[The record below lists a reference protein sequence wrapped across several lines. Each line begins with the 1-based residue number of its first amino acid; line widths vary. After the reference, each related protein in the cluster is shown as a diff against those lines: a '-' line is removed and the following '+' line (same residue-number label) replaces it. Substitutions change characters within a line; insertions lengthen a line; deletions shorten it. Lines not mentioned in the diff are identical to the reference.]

1 MASAPCFFNTTL
13 FIMEGAYLNH
23 YDTLIIVS
31 SDGDFESSVRKVRD
45 IGKRVEVLY
54 FKNHF
59 SQSLNYLAIL
69 QSEDKVKTEP
79 EQYEDGVIVENLWV
93 DLEEGFKLLT
103 FENQKEIHNKIREL
117 NITH

>member
-31 SDGDFESSVRKVRD
+31 SDGDFESSVRKVGD

-59 SQSLNYLAIL
+59 SQSLKRVSDLKRKAR
-69 QSEDKVKTEP
+69 QS
-79 EQYEDGVIVENLWV
+79 Y
-93 DLEEGFKLLT
+93 FK
-103 FENQKEIHNKIREL
+103 QI
-117 NITH
+117 